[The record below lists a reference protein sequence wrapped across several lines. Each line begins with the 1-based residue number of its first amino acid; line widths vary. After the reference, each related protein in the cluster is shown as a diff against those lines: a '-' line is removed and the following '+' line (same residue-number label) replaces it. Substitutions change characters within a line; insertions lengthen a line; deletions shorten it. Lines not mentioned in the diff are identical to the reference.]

1 MKDRDTKIVNGILT
15 EGFEFK
21 GVHYR
26 PISARSLLFLEKVKS
41 PYYFGGDQLR
51 GLLDFLFIS
60 SKETKDIL
68 KAFNDDWD
76 EAIMN
81 FAEEFTMD
89 DPTKLGNIVNEQG
102 DDAASAVVEVREKAS
117 DKKK

>member
-21 GVHYR
+21 GIHYR
-26 PISARSLLFLEKVKS
+26 PISARSLILLEKVKS
-41 PYYFGGDQLR
+41 PYYLGGDQVR

-76 EAIMN
+76 VAIMD
-81 FAEEFTMD
+81 FAEEFTMED
-89 DPTKLGNIVNEQG
+89 LSELSKIVNDQG
-102 DDAASAVVEVREKAS
+102 DDAAAAVVEVREKAS

>member
-1 MKDRDTKIVNGILT
+1 MKNRDEKIVNGILSN
-15 EGFEFK
+15 GFEFK

-41 PYYFGGDQLR
+41 PYYVGGDQLR

-60 SKETKDIL
+60 SKESKDIL
-68 KAFNDDWD
+68 KAINTDWD
-76 EAIMN
+76 EAIME
-81 FAEEFTMD
+81 FADEFSMEDLTELS
-89 DPTKLGNIVNEQG
+89 KIVGDQG

>member
-1 MKDRDTKIVNGILT
+1 MKDRDTKIVNGILS

-41 PYYFGGDQLR
+41 PYYLGGDQLR

-68 KAFNDDWD
+68 KACNTDWD
-76 EAIMN
+76 EAIME
-81 FAEEFTMD
+81 FAEQFSMD
-89 DPTKLGNIVNEQG
+89 DLAELGKIVDNEN
-102 DDAASAVVEVREKAS
+102 DEAASAVVEVREKAG